1 MQIMRIEDLYNES
14 NPVDDTTVL
23 DELPASNGHE
33 YEENILREEMEQL

>member
-1 MQIMRIEDLYNES
+1 MKVIQW
-14 NPVDDTTVL
+14 TVL